1 MHFKKQSM
9 PIEKLTFDELL
20 KQLQIRKLVAS
31 DTMSMDIGLT
41 ISISVGI
48 HIDPCEELS
57 DKWLSEAIHQHID
70 YRFQWRDLSNIVD
83 PSGYDLLEVNDTDVS
98 LPEAT
103 SQE

>member
-1 MHFKKQSM
+1 M

-20 KQLQIRKLVAS
+20 KQLQIRKLVSS

-41 ISISVGI
+41 ISFSVGI

-57 DKWLSEAIHQHID
+57 DKWLLETIHQHI
-70 YRFQWRDLSNIVD
+70 YYHFQYCDLSNIVD
-83 PSGYDLLEVNDTDVS
+83 PSGYDLLEVNETDVS

>member
-1 MHFKKQSM
+1 MHFKEQSM

-20 KQLQIRKLVAS
+20 KQLQIRKLVSS
-31 DTMSMDIGLT
+31 DTISIDIGLT
-41 ISISVGI
+41 ISFSVGI
-48 HIDPCEELS
+48 QIDPCEELS

-70 YRFQWRDLSNIVD
+70 YRFQWRGLSDIVY
-83 PSGYDLLEVNDTDVS
+83 PGVYDLLKVNDTDVS